1 MRFIWPQALILLA
14 IIPLVLLAYALVM
27 RRRRKYALRFSSL
40 TLVRSTVGPG
50 SRFRRYFPLVL
61 FLMALASLV
70 LAVGRPVT
78 VAYLPTDETTI
89 ILALDVSLS
98 MRAIDIEPSRMDAA
112 KRAALQFVQDQNPGT
127 KIGIVAFSG
136 FAELIQP
143 PTADRGE
150 LETAIMS
157 LTFGRRTAI
166 GSGLLR
172 SLEAIAEIDEN
183 VAPLTLDESR
193 QFQPVAPG
201 AYAPAIVVLLTDG
214 VSNAGIEPL
223 DAAQMATDR
232 GIRVYTIGFGTD
244 KPIMPAGG
252 LFPGSPP
259 LTGDIPGA
267 RFRLAIDEDTLKE
280 VAEMTGGEYYVA
292 MSAGELQKVFNNLPT
307 QLIAR
312 SEVNEIGVFF
322 VLGGGLLVALAIA
335 LSLAWR
341 PLP

>member
-1 MRFIWPQALILLA
+1 MRFIWPQALILLS
-14 IIPLVLLAYALVM
+14 IIPLVLLAYFLVM

-40 TLVRSTVGPG
+40 VLVRSAASQG
-50 SRFRRYFPLVL
+50 SRWRRYLPLAC
-61 FLMALASLV
+61 FLMALTSLIFA
-70 LAVGRPVT
+70 LSRPVKIT
-78 VAYLPTDETTI
+78 YLPSDETTI

-98 MRAIDIEPSRMDAA
+98 MRAIDIEPNRMEAA
-112 KRAALQFVQDQNPGT
+112 KRAALRFVKDQNPGT

-143 PTADRGE
+143 PTSDRSA
-150 LETAIMS
+150 LETAILS

-172 SLEAIAEIDEN
+172 SLEAIAEVDEN

-223 DAAQMATDR
+223 DAAQLAVDR

-244 KPIMPAGG
+244 NPIMPAGG
-252 LFPGSPP
+252 LVPGSPP

-267 RFRLAIDEDTLKE
+267 RFRLAIDEDTLRE

-292 MSAGELQKVFNNLPT
+292 MSAGELQKVFDSLPT

-312 SEVNEIGVFF
+312 SEVDEISVFF
-322 VLGGGLLVALAIA
+322 VMGGGVLALLAIA